1 MTIPK
6 WQYDEFLPPGVD
18 FTSIEEVQKYDSM
31 HQKFRDYTKATQMI
45 VQALGLNAQST
56 VIDMGCGTG
65 AFTLHAAKQC
75 KKIFAVDI
83 SKPMLEYCQKKAEE
97 AGVSN
102 ISYHHGGM
110 LTYEHQA
117 EPVDA
122 MVCVAVLHH
131 LPDFWK
137 QIGLQRAA
145 QMIKPGGKL
154 FLFDVVFPSQ
164 TVNLSDEIDQMIK
177 TFEQQAGEQMAKE
190 AIIHI
195 KKEYST
201 YDWIMEGILTK
212 SGFNIDSAHY
222 NPGFQASYLCSRI

>member
-18 FTSIEEVQKYDSM
+18 FTSVEEVQQYDAM
-31 HQKFRDYTKATQMI
+31 HQKFRDYSKASQMI
-45 VQALGLNAQST
+45 IQALGLNLRST
-56 VIDMGCGTG
+56 VIDMGSGTG
-65 AFTLHAAKQC
+65 AFTLYAAKQC
-75 KKIFAVDI
+75 NQIYAVDI
-83 SKPMLEYCQKKAEE
+83 SKPMLEYCQKKAET

-102 ISYHHGGM
+102 ISFHHGGL

-154 FLFDVVFPSQ
+154 FLFDIVFSSKEAQ
-164 TVNLSDEIDQMIK
+164 LFESIDKMIQA
-177 TFEQQAGEQMAKE
+177 FEQQAGEQMARE

-195 KKEYST
+195 KNEYST

-212 SGFNIDSAHY
+212 SGFKIDTAQY
-222 NPGFQASYLCSRI
+222 NPGFQTTYICSRV